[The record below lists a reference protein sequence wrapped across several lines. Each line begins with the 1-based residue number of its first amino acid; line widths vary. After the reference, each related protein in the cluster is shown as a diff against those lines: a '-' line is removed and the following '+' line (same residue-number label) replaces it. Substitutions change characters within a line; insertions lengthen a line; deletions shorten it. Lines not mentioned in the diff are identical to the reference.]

1 MLCRS
6 FRLLYYLLTLTYL
19 SHSFDGWYPPSKYAK
34 PDIRERG
41 SHRGVSLLSR
51 GLETLLVGTL
61 LVVGQGRVEEVHV
74 GLILFLGGLE
84 ELLRHG
90 PVGLGLLPVLPV
102 EGVEHV
108 LCEARVPLLQG
119 HCVVEKSLVGV
130 LRGLHE
136 PLRRHVGS
144 LPTLHLHLSFSRSY
158 RELPAPYA
166 ATIDRS
172 RASRP
177 PLSVAALFI
186 VLVVPRRTAGV
197 HTEEDVYVAPVLLQ
211 RVGPEVEVGLPRIGD
226 RVHPPRRSTFRG
238 LPLGF
243 DDTVLL
249 HLPQGPV

>member
-74 GLILFLGGLE
+74 GLILFLGVLE

-119 HCVVEKSLVGV
+119 HCVVENLSAATSALSLLVISTSLWRARARGV
-130 LRGLHE
+130 TATCPPHTHQPQTGAGDAGRRYFSPPSLSFLSFRGGR
-136 PLRRHVGS
+136 PVYMRKKTSTLRRYCS
-144 LPTLHLHLSFSRSY
+144 SASAQKSR
-158 RELPAPYA
+158 
-166 ATIDRS
+166 
-172 RASRP
+172 
-177 PLSVAALFI
+177 
-186 VLVVPRRTAGV
+186 
-197 HTEEDVYVAPVLLQ
+197 
-211 RVGPEVEVGLPRIGD
+211 
-226 RVHPPRRSTFRG
+226 
-238 LPLGF
+238 
-243 DDTVLL
+243 
-249 HLPQGPV
+249 